1 MQQSCFANSYQN
13 ETVQSVTDNINLLYV
28 AFTRAEEEL
37 YIFTS
42 AGEIKELNSTGKLL
56 RTVIERKPE
65 WSARYSEE
73 NILVLGEHHHKKQK
87 EKKKITEVF
96 EVKNYSALNWHDKI
110 RLSLKSDELIEMF
123 DNPVKRAINYGVLV
137 HRVLS
142 SIQKVTDVNRVV
154 EKFHSDGIISAEEK
168 EKLLTEI
175 QSLLEVKEIA
185 SFFSDEYKVMN
196 EHEIIL
202 PDGETLRPDRVLIK
216 DEQAIV
222 IDFKTGKEHS
232 SHQKQISDYA
242 DTLLQMNFASVKKY
256 LIYIG
261 EKRILHVQ

>member
-1 MQQSCFANSYQN
+1 M
-13 ETVQSVTDNINLLYV
+13 
-28 AFTRAEEEL
+28 EL
-37 YIFTS
+37 F
-42 AGEIKELNSTGKLL
+42 
-56 RTVIERKPE
+56 P
-65 WSARYSEE
+65 
-73 NILVLGEHHHKKQK
+73 
-87 EKKKITEVF
+87 EKKK
-96 EVKNYSALNWHDKI
+96 K
-110 RLSLKSDELIEMF
+110 
-123 DNPVKRAINYGVLV
+123 
-137 HRVLS
+137 
-142 SIQKVTDVNRVV
+142 
-154 EKFHSDGIISAEEK
+154 
-168 EKLLTEI
+168 KLLTEI